1 MDTPPSLDRLAE
13 IIATAPGWTRVGI
26 SAPDPRTRERA
37 TDALAA
43 FLVEQLDDTRAP
55 ALDPRQVPLP
65 L

>member
-1 MDTPPSLDRLAE
+1 MDTPPTLDRLAE

-43 FLVEQLDDTRAP
+43 FLLEQLDRPGPP
-55 ALDPRQVPLP
+55 AFDQRQAALP

>member
-1 MDTPPSLDRLAE
+1 MDTPPTLDRLAE
-13 IIATAPGWTRVGI
+13 LIATAPGWTRVGI

-43 FLVEQLDDTRAP
+43 FLVERLDAP
-55 ALDPRQVPLP
+55 PLIACDPRQAPLP

>member
-1 MDTPPSLDRLAE
+1 MDTQPTLDHLANL
-13 IIATAPGWTRVGI
+13 IATAPGWTRVGI

-43 FLVEQLDDTRAP
+43 FLVEQLDRS
-55 ALDPRQVPLP
+55 ALPVHDPRQTPLP

>member
-1 MDTPPSLDRLAE
+1 MDTSPTLDHLAE
-13 IIATAPGWTRVGI
+13 LIATAPGWTRVGI

-43 FLVEQLDDTRAP
+43 FLVDQLDAERS
-55 ALDPRQVPLP
+55 LGSDPRQVPLP

>member
-1 MDTPPSLDRLAE
+1 MDTPPTLDRLAE

-37 TDALAA
+37 TDAFAA
-43 FLVEQLDDTRAP
+43 FLVEQLRETRVSPLDARQ
-55 ALDPRQVPLP
+55 ALLP

>member
-1 MDTPPSLDRLAE
+1 MDTPPTLDRLAE

-43 FLVEQLDDTRAP
+43 FLVEQLDAQTP
-55 ALDPRQVPLP
+55 AFDPRQVSLP